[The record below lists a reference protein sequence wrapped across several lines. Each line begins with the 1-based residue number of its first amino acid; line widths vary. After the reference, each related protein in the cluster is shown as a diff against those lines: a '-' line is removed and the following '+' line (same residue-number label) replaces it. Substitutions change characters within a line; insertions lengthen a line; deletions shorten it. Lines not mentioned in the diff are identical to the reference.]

1 MENNDIVKNSTL
13 KEIVKNS
20 KLATAGGYYYKAL
33 LIDPVPAVIVWT
45 QDNIIEVY
53 ELTSGEDTHLIRTAD
68 VSDITYVSSDQ
79 GTLSIK
85 FKKEPMLNLLLDEP
99 YRDRIVASTDGNIMR
114 NFMNGS
120 LRNTALDMTPLAT
133 DNQFLSTENKKYY
146 ANINQWTEL
155 LRKVG
160 IHNKHSLKANGTIL
174 KILIAIVILLIMM
187 YIALRFLV

>member
-114 NFMNGS
+114 NFKNGS